1 MKWLPQRW
9 NWKIVF
15 AASRHLRRVMTTCH
29 QVAGSAAEVVPHLT
43 QPTGMSTTTART
55 ISPIPPSS
63 ASARNSPSSDQHVS
77 HLHDKFT
84 APYLQKGRGKG
95 SHFRRKVEKRK
106 EHLRK
111 QLPVTPVEKN
121 VVIKKSLKTSL
132 QKNTEWTNEKSM
144 KDDHDKRG

>member
-1 MKWLPQRW
+1 
-9 NWKIVF
+9 
-15 AASRHLRRVMTTCH
+15 
-29 QVAGSAAEVVPHLT
+29 
-43 QPTGMSTTTART
+43 
-55 ISPIPPSS
+55 
-63 ASARNSPSSDQHVS
+63 VS

-111 QLPVTPVEKN
+111 QLPVTPIEKN
-121 VVIKKSLKTSL
+121 VVIKKSRKTSL